1 MDALFTQGVIAAWI
15 FAKKLFPK
23 KNASAF
29 PQSDATYIKKE
40 KTMKNAK
47 IRFSDEIALTCT
59 IAQVL
64 LPMTAV
70 VGMLYGV
77 GLVIFSLLVQ

>member
-1 MDALFTQGVIAAWI
+1 
-15 FAKKLFPK
+15 
-23 KNASAF
+23 
-29 PQSDATYIKKE
+29 
-40 KTMKNAK
+40 MKNTK
-47 IRFSDEIALTCT
+47 LRFSDEIALTCT

-77 GLVIFSLLVQ
+77 GLVVFSLLTQ